1 MPMLMQE
8 SSPLRRC
15 CSQWTRSTT
24 TRDCFQTSPLASLS
38 GLDCHCVQAIV
49 VNIVWRCSV
58 HNVDSTCHVC
68 QNQFSVEH
76 LLKPNQH
83 PTPVSNILPQ
93 CSIWWQG
100 HLRQP
105 SSCWGKSSRPVP
117 GFYVSQG
124 ILTNIILMRS
134 SNLGEIN
141 PRGRA
146 LHKQHH
152 QESARHHRTS
162 DHRGTSHQYAC
173 TMWILWGVPGGGEAG
188 QALPSSPS

>member
-1 MPMLMQE
+1 MQCPHIM
-8 SSPLRRC
+8 S
-15 CSQWTRSTT
+15 
-24 TRDCFQTSPLASLS
+24 AK
-38 GLDCHCVQAIV
+38 
-49 VNIVWRCSV
+49 
-58 HNVDSTCHVC
+58 
-68 QNQFSVEH
+68 NQFSVEH
-76 LLKPNQH
+76 LFKPNQH

-105 SSCWGKSSRPVP
+105 SSCWGKGGRPVP

-124 ILTNIILMRS
+124 ILTKIIIILMRS

-173 TMWILWGVPGGGEAG
+173 IRWTLLGVPGGGEAG
-188 QALPSSPS
+188 QALPSSPSQTKSDQNWTKGEYLGQRFFSWICFANLKMG